1 MPVAELLEALREV
14 YPGERLLTQ
23 AARVAPY
30 ESDALTAF
38 RRRPEAVVLPETRQ
52 EVIDTVRAC
61 HRERVP
67 FVARGSG
74 TSLSGGS
81 LPVEG
86 GIVIG
91 LNRLNRVLR
100 LDQAERV
107 AVVEP
112 GVINAH
118 VSRAAAVHGLFYAPD
133 PSSQSICTI
142 GGNIAFNSGGAHCLK
157 HGMTASHV
165 LAVEAVLPDGEVVR
179 LGSGV
184 PEPAGPDWLGGFVG
198 SEGLFGIALEA
209 TLRLL
214 PLPEATHTVLAAYRD
229 LRTAGD
235 AVASVV
241 AAGLL
246 PVAMEIMDALAIEA
260 AQSSVRPGYPD
271 VPALLI
277 VELDGERACLDEDVA
292 RLGEVIRASGA
303 TEVRATEDAAERALI
318 WKGRK
323 SAFSAVGWLSPDY
336 LVQDGCVPRTRL
348 GEALEEIGRMA
359 EGAGLRVANVFHA
372 GDGNLHPLILF
383 DGREAGAVERAEALA
398 GEILD
403 LCVRLGGSIT
413 GEHGIGVEKREH
425 LPRMFAPADIA
436 AMRRIHRS
444 VDPLEL
450 ANRGKMF
457 PAEAAFPMPLPQGSD
472 PLPQRP
478 AVGRVGRGSDPSRN
492 GPVPD
497 AILALQDAVR
507 SHPRVLPRGGGTKP
521 ALSTPPEGVVP
532 LVVSGLRGIV
542 EYDPDE
548 LTITALAGTPVRVVQ
563 QALAAHG
570 QHLPFDPPLARA
582 GATLGGVVASG
593 TSGPGRF
600 RHGGVRDF
608 IIGARFVDGT
618 GALVGGGGRVV
629 KNAAGFDLPRLMVGS
644 MGRLGVLV
652 EVAFKVF
659 PAPPAWGTLVAEAPG
674 LDAALDAIGAA
685 ASSGLDV
692 EALDL
697 EPPGHLLI
705 RLGGQ
710 PAALEPRLERLRRD
724 ARAAGG
730 DRARRARRRRVG
742 RGAEARMGAARDV
755 AGARRPQPRR
765 AAAIDP
771 VLAAAGAVRRYSAG
785 RRSAGSRGRAERPL
799 AALDALLRAA
809 GAAGVRLTGPPGPV
823 LLGAHAG
830 GAFADRVR
838 RGSRPRRAVLGLG
851 TPLRRTTR
859 VGAHGGLTV
868 QHAIQ
873 LDLLGAQGPAMADA
887 IGSCVHCGFCLPT
900 CPTYV
905 TLQEEPTPRAG
916 GSC

>member
-1 MPVAELLEALREV
+1 MPVAELLRRLRDL
-14 YPGERLLTQ
+14 YPADRLFTEP
-23 AARVAPY
+23 ARVAPY

-38 RRRPEAVVLPETRQ
+38 RCRPEAVVLPDTREQ
-52 EVIDTVRAC
+52 VVATVRAC

-81 LPVEG
+81 LPVAG

-91 LNRLNRVLR
+91 LNRLNRILR
-100 LDQAERV
+100 LDPGERV

-118 VSRAAAVHGLFYAPD
+118 VTRAAAAHGLFYAPD

-165 LAVEAVLPDGEVVR
+165 LALEAVLPDGEVVR
-179 LGSGV
+179 LGSGG

-214 PLPEATHTVLAAYRD
+214 PVPEATHTVLAAYPD
-229 LRTAGD
+229 LRAAGD

-260 AQSSVRPGYPD
+260 AQSSVKPGYPE

-277 VELDGERACLDEDVA
+277 VELDGERACVDADVA
-292 RLGEVIRASGA
+292 RLAEVIRASGA
-303 TEVRATEDAAERALI
+303 TEVRATEDPAERALI

-323 SAFSAVGWLSPDY
+323 SAFSAVGWLAPDY
-336 LVQDGCVPRTRL
+336 IVQDGCVPRTRL
-348 GEALEEIGRMA
+348 GEALEAIGRLA
-359 EGAGLRVANVFHA
+359 AGAGLRVANVFHA

-383 DGREAGAVERAEALA
+383 DGREPGAVGRAEALA

-413 GEHGIGVEKREH
+413 GEHGIGVEKRDF
-425 LPRMFAPADIA
+425 LPRMFAADDLA
-436 AMRRIHRS
+436 AMRRIARA

-457 PAEAAFPMPLPQGSD
+457 PPGSD
-472 PLPQRP
+472 P
-478 AVGRVGRGSDPSRN
+478 PSRN
-492 GPVPD
+492 HVTSRENARERASGDPAGGQTPLGD
-497 AILALQDAVR
+497 AVRALQDAVR
-507 SHPRVLPRGGGTKP
+507 EHPRVLPRGGGSKP

-542 EYDPDE
+542 EYDPEE

-563 QALAAHG
+563 AALAVHG

-582 GATLGGVVASG
+582 GATLGGVVAAG
-593 TSGPGRF
+593 TSGPGRL

-644 MGRLGVLV
+644 LGRLGVLV
-652 EVAFKVF
+652 ELAFKVF
-659 PAPPAWGTLVAEAPG
+659 PAPPAWGTLIAGAPG
-674 LDAALDAIGAA
+674 LEAALEAIERAGA
-685 ASSGLDV
+685 SGLDI

-697 EPPGHLLI
+697 EPPGRLLV
-705 RLGGQ
+705 RLGGEQ
-710 PAALEPRLERLRRD
+710 AALEPRLERLRRVLGLPAEKALGTRD
-724 ARAAGG
+724 ADLWDAARKLAWAPAGTSVVRAAVGP
-730 DRARRARRRRVG
+730 RAV
-742 RGAEARMGAARDV
+742 AALDPGLDGV
-755 AGARRPQPRR
+755 A
-765 AAAIDP
+765 
-771 VLAAAGAVRRYSAG
+771 RRYSSGA
-785 RRSAGSRGRAERPL
+785 AAAWIAWPPDRPL
-799 AALDALLRAA
+799 EALDALLRDVGA
-809 GAAGVRLTGPPGPV
+809 GGTRLTGPPGPV
-823 LLGAHAG
+823 LLGATTG
-830 GAFADRVR
+830 GAFSERVR
-838 RGSRPRRAVLGLG
+838 RGLDPDGRFSGSARRFVPVRKVAS
-851 TPLRRTTR
+851 
-859 VGAHGGLTV
+859 A
-868 QHAIQ
+868 
-873 LDLLGAQGPAMADA
+873 
-887 IGSCVHCGFCLPT
+887 
-900 CPTYV
+900 
-905 TLQEEPTPRAG
+905 
-916 GSC
+916 